1 MKLITYD
8 KKFGILYKGSIFDIN
23 TFEKVE
29 TEKYSL
35 IHSKQLQ
42 NLPNKDL
49 DKEFLKALRR
59 RFTYTKIGT
68 TTAFHINLTQK
79 FFVKI
84 NKDNTMNIYS
94 GYPVFILKRLLKFIE
109 QNVVPQNYFHSLYC
123 AISYLLCSSV
133 RSALWSMEVH

>member
-8 KKFGILYKGSIFDIN
+8 NRYGILYKNSIFDIS

-29 TEKYSL
+29 PKKYSL
-35 IHSKQLQ
+35 VRSKKLQ

-49 DKEFLKALRR
+49 DKEFIKALRR
-59 RFTYTKIGT
+59 KFTYTKIGT
-68 TTAFHINLTQK
+68 TIAFHINFTQK

-94 GYPVFILKRLLKFIE
+94 GYPVFILKQLLKFIE
-109 QNVVPQNYFHSLYC
+109 QNV
-123 AISYLLCSSV
+123 IS
-133 RSALWSMEVH
+133 

>member
-8 KKFGILYKGSIFDIN
+8 KKFGILYKDSIFDIN

-29 TEKYSL
+29 PEKYSL
-35 IHSKQLQ
+35 VRSKQLH
-42 NLPNKDL
+42 NLPNKNL
-49 DKEFLKALRR
+49 NREFIKTLRR
-59 RFTYTKIGT
+59 KFTYTKIGA

-84 NKDNTMNIYS
+84 NKDNTMNVYS

-109 QNVVPQNYFHSLYC
+109 QNVVF
-123 AISYLLCSSV
+123 
-133 RSALWSMEVH
+133 

>member
-8 KKFGILYKGSIFDIN
+8 KKFGILYKDSIFDIN

-29 TEKYSL
+29 PEKYSL
-35 IHSKQLQ
+35 VRSKQLH
-42 NLPNKDL
+42 NLPNKNL
-49 DKEFLKALRR
+49 DREFIKTLRR
-59 RFTYTKIGT
+59 KFTYTKIGA

-84 NKDNTMNIYS
+84 NKDNTMNVYS

-109 QNVVPQNYFHSLYC
+109 QNVVFQNYFYSIYR
-123 AISYLLCSSV
+123 AINYLLCSSIQ
-133 RSALWSMEVH
+133 STLWSTEIH

>member
-29 TEKYSL
+29 SEKYSL

-49 DKEFLKALRR
+49 DKEFIKALRR

-68 TTAFHINLTQK
+68 TIAFHINLTQK

-109 QNVVPQNYFHSLYC
+109 QNVVSQNHFHSLYC
-123 AISYLLCSSV
+123 AISDLLHISN
-133 RSALWSMEVH
+133 RSALG

>member
-8 KKFGILYKGSIFDIN
+8 KKFGILYKDSIFDIN

-29 TEKYSL
+29 PEKYSL
-35 IHSKQLQ
+35 IRSKQLH
-42 NLPNKDL
+42 NLPNKNL
-49 DKEFLKALRR
+49 DKEFIKTLRR
-59 RFTYTKIGT
+59 KFTYTKIGT

-94 GYPVFILKRLLKFIE
+94 GYSVFILKRLLKFIE
-109 QNVVPQNYFHSLYC
+109 QNVVF
-123 AISYLLCSSV
+123 
-133 RSALWSMEVH
+133 